1 MPSPAQ
7 HPSHRYHSCVFLAP
21 CFRNDIYD
29 TSTGS
34 LHSGRTWVSSWIC
47 SVSIGYGSLWEWSV
61 RKPRRLRL
69 NLGLGRDDEPCGGG
83 RGCVR
88 ELVIYIVDSTPGVQS
103 MRSVRSAFGRYLEK
117 STGSAR
123 PTSPTSFASH
133 ISWITLLE
141 ECSLHDMTGTM
152 FPESPF
158 QFTIVVW
165 SRLLGLT
172 ACISKPN
179 LWPAAQAQETWNS
192 LEQSQQRTTAPPLS
206 EQRLQG

>member
-1 MPSPAQ
+1 LPAQ
-7 HPSHRYHSCVFLAP
+7 HPSQWYHSYVLLAP

-34 LHSGRTWVSSWIC
+34 LRSGRTWVSSWIC
-47 SVSIGYGSLWEWSV
+47 SASIGYGSLWVWGV

-69 NLGLGRDDEPCGGG
+69 NLGLGRAGEPCGGG

-88 ELVIYIVDSTPGVQS
+88 ELEICIVDSTLGVRS
-103 MRSVRSAFGRYLEK
+103 MRASQLSATPDGGEIGRWH
-117 STGSAR
+117 
-123 PTSPTSFASH
+123 TSPTSFASH
-133 ISWITLLE
+133 ISWITRLE
-141 ECSLHDMTGTM
+141 ECSRHDMTGTM

-172 ACISKPN
+172 VWISKPN